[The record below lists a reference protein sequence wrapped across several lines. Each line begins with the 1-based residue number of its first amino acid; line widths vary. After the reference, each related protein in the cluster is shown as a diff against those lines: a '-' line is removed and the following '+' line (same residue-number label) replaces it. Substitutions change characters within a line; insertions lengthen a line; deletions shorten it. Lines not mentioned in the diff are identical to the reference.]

1 MEFSPRGIQP
11 TEFSPRGVQ
20 STRDSAQGIQPTQDS
35 AHTGFSP
42 HGIPPTRNSA
52 HGIQPTRNS
61 AHMGF
66 SPRGIQPT
74 RDSAHAGFSPHGIQ
88 PTRDAAHRIQPTR
101 DSAHT
106 GFSPRNCE
114 LPFAALLCPRT
125 HSPKLDNMAYLME
138 RGNQVKRVGGFE
150 YVLRKDRM
158 GKNGELTWRC
168 RENVKFKCPASIRTL
183 QGIVLDGQGNPNHS
197 HPGDPLTGE
206 VRQVQSHIRS
216 AATAGQ
222 DSTRSI
228 LAENMTGLSQD
239 VLQRLP
245 KRSTLEDSV
254 RAKRRATNPVEPNPQ
269 SLNFAIPARFTDI
282 VLHDSGSQ
290 DPSRILILGDMNLL
304 HVLENA
310 ETILTDFENAA
321 QNAFRQ
327 VHPNADI
334 KGCLFHLGQ
343 SVQRKV
349 AELGL
354 KVDYES
360 SVEFNMS
367 VKSLVALSLCLRKI
381 YWSSSTPW
389 LTAFLLWIG

>member
-20 STRDSAQGIQPTQDS
+20 STRDSAQGIQPTRDS

-61 AHMGF
+61 AHAGF

-74 RDSAHAGFSPHGIQ
+74 RDSAHTGFSPRGMQPTGFSPHGIQ
-88 PTRDAAHRIQPTR
+88 PTRD
-101 DSAHT
+101 SALGIANRRVFTLSASYELPVYESASLSGSDAQSVIHCRSAQT
-106 GFSPRNCE
+106 GTGHVRTVYSASQVSVLNTA
-114 LPFAALLCPRT
+114 LALSSVPFAALLCPRT
-125 HSPKLDNMAYLME
+125 HSPKLDKMAYLTE

-168 RENVKFKCPASIRTL
+168 RENVKFKCPASIRIL

-290 DPSRILILGDMNLL
+290 DPSRILIFGR
-304 HVLENA
+304 HE
-310 ETILTDFENAA
+310 LT
-321 QNAFRQ
+321 
-327 VHPNADI
+327 
-334 KGCLFHLGQ
+334 
-343 SVQRKV
+343 S
-349 AELGL
+349 
-354 KVDYES
+354 
-360 SVEFNMS
+360 
-367 VKSLVALSLCLRKI
+367 CLREC
-381 YWSSSTPW
+381 
-389 LTAFLLWIG
+389 

>member
-1 MEFSPRGIQP
+1 MAKTVRPKCSRNHFSRRSTFSSTSSWGGDSGRSGTCGVTQSLRTLSTACVLAVPPSGELFLASQTSALDLLPPPRQGTITMP
-11 TEFSPRGVQ
+11 KWKGFY
-20 STRDSAQGIQPTQDS
+20 DSQ
-35 AHTGFSP
+35 
-42 HGIPPTRNSA
+42 RNYK
-52 HGIQPTRNS
+52 
-61 AHMGF
+61 
-66 SPRGIQPT
+66 
-74 RDSAHAGFSPHGIQ
+74 
-88 PTRDAAHRIQPTR
+88 
-101 DSAHT
+101 
-106 GFSPRNCE
+106 
-114 LPFAALLCPRT
+114 LPFAALLCPRA
-125 HSPKLDNMAYLME
+125 HSPKLDKMAYLTE

-222 DSTRSI
+222 ESTRSI

-254 RAKRRATNPVEPNPQ
+254 RAKRRATNPVEPNSQ

-310 ETILTDFENAA
+310 E
-321 QNAFRQ
+321 
-327 VHPNADI
+327 HPSIWKLMD
-334 KGCLFHLGQ
+334 
-343 SVQRKV
+343 
-349 AELGL
+349 GL
-354 KVDYES
+354 KKDISLHLKTLADNEVANNPPPRNKYIVLSERLAARVDCYNDVNDKLHYLR
-360 SVEFNMS
+360 SVAHIFSN
-367 VKSLVALSLCLRKI
+367 
-381 YWSSSTPW
+381 
-389 LTAFLLWIG
+389 